1 MDTNSIP
8 DEMLQYF
15 KALADAN
22 RLKIIG
28 LLSQQ
33 PCTVEQL
40 AALLGLS
47 KSTTS
52 HHLAYLAK
60 ANLVEARADGHYFF
74 YSLCT
79 ETLEKMSKKLLQRDS
94 LPTLADS
101 VDMEAYDRKVLQ
113 TFTDSEGRIIAFPSQ
128 LKKYQVLLK
137 YVVKAFEPGVRYSE
151 KQVNEILSR
160 FNEDTADL
168 RRGLVEFKFM
178 AREGGGGEYW
188 RLDTSV
194 KD

>member
-1 MDTNSIP
+1 MDINSIP
-8 DEMLQYF
+8 DEMLQFF

-40 AALLGLS
+40 AAMLGLS

-52 HHLAYLAK
+52 HHLSFLAK
-60 ANLVEARADGHYFF
+60 AHLVEARADGHYFY

-137 YVVKAFEPGVRYSE
+137 YVVKAFEPGIRYSE

-188 RLDTSV
+188 RLDTP
-194 KD
+194 

>member
-60 ANLVEARADGHYFF
+60 AKLVEARADGHYFF

-151 KQVNEILSR
+151 NHVNEILSR

-188 RLDTSV
+188 RLDSTI